1 LQSLFGFITY
11 PMELGL
17 VWLAVA
23 VGHAGIGIILFTIF
37 VRLLL
42 SPLQITQLRNAKAM
56 QRVQPMLAE
65 LKQKHGKDRQKM
77 TEATMALYKEHKVN
91 PAMGCLPTLVQF
103 PILIGLFYGLIHLGA
118 SPLGYPHPNW
128 AGSTCDG
135 HTVSGWNS
143 WYQACYAI
151 KNGAGNAKEV
161 FTLFHANFLWLSNG
175 LGRPDPLYILPVLAG
190 VTQWIQSRMM
200 LTRSADPQ
208 QQMMNNL
215 MNFMPLMIV
224 FFATRY
230 ASGLSLYWVTST
242 VIGILIQ
249 YRITGLGLLPETLRG
264 GFFQR
269 GAGGLG
275 GSRGGGG
282 PRVPRPDSKPKLPG
296 GGMATIPSGTA
307 RPLVSSDG
315 DLTGQNGIADH
326 GSGEGAPPRT
336 ASASARPRKR
346 PNRARGGTR
355 SGRRG

>member
-77 TEATMALYKEHKVN
+77 TEATMSLYKEHKVN

-103 PILIGLFYGLIHLGA
+103 PILIGLFYALIHLGA
-118 SPLGYPHPNW
+118 SPFGYPHPDW
-128 AGSTCDG
+128 AKSACNG
-135 HTVSGWNS
+135 HSVSGWNS

-151 KNGAGNAKEV
+151 KNGAGNAKEI

-200 LTRSADPQ
+200 LTRSTDPQ

-249 YRITGLGLLPETLRG
+249 YRVTGLGLLPETLRG

-282 PRVPRPDSKPKLPG
+282 SRVPRPDNKPKLPG
-296 GGMATIPSGTA
+296 GGMAAIPGGTA

-315 DLTGQNGIADH
+315 ELTGQNGIADN
-326 GSGEGAPPRT
+326 GSGEGAPRT

-346 PNRARGGTR
+346 ANRARGGTR

>member
-1 LQSLFGFITY
+1 
-11 PMELGL
+11 
-17 VWLAVA
+17 
-23 VGHAGIGIILFTIF
+23 
-37 VRLLL
+37 
-42 SPLQITQLRNAKAM
+42 
-56 QRVQPMLAE
+56 
-65 LKQKHGKDRQKM
+65 M
-77 TEATMALYKEHKVN
+77 TEATMSLYKEHKVN

-103 PILIGLFYGLIHLGA
+103 PILIGLFYALIHLGA

-135 HTVSGWNS
+135 HSVTGWNS

-200 LTRSADPQ
+200 LTRSVDPQ

-249 YRITGLGLLPETLRG
+249 YRITGLGLLPETFRG

-282 PRVPRPDSKPKLPG
+282 SRVPRPDSKPKQPG
-296 GGMATIPSGTA
+296 GGMATIPSGA

-315 DLTGQNGIADH
+315 DVAGQNGIADN
-326 GSGEGAPPRT
+326 GSGEGAAPRT

>member
-1 LQSLFGFITY
+1 
-11 PMELGL
+11 MELGL